1 MSSIVDERGFN
12 QGFELNSAQKARLQ
26 RRARA
31 IVSEMRLPT
40 ERDRKRDVHIL
51 ELGCGT
57 GELAF
62 ELAKIAG
69 ARVTGVDRS
78 QMFIDYASA
87 KYRHPNLRFLVANF
101 SDFSREAAQGKYDYI
116 VGNGILHHLYYRLDK
131 FLPTLA
137 SWLRPGGRLI
147 FWEPNLKNPYVFLIF
162 RVAALRRMARL
173 EPEEM
178 AFTPRFIKRK
188 LTTAGFCQV
197 RAITRDFLLPNTP
210 ARLISSVVKI
220 GDFLENVPI
229 VRGCAQSIFLTATA
243 SRPRTALWASLG
255 ED

>member
-31 IVSEMRLPT
+31 IVSEMRLPA
-40 ERDRKRDVHIL
+40 EGGSRRDVHIL

-78 QMFIDYASA
+78 QKFIDYASTN
-87 KYRHPNLRFLVANF
+87 YRHSDLRFLAANF
-101 SDFSREAAQGKYDYI
+101 SDSSRGAAQGKYDYI
-116 VGNGILHHLYYRLDK
+116 VGNGILHHLYDQLDK

-137 SWLRPGGRLI
+137 FWLRPGGRLI

-162 RVAALRRMARL
+162 KVAALRRMARL

-188 LTTAGFCQV
+188 LTNAGFSQV

-220 GDFLENVPI
+220 GDFLEKVPV

-243 SRPRTALWASLG
+243 S
-255 ED
+255 

>member
-12 QGFELNSAQKARLQ
+12 QGYQLTVAQKARLQ

-31 IVSEMRLPT
+31 IVSEMRLAA
-40 ERDRKRDVHIL
+40 ERGRKLDVHIL

-62 ELAKIAG
+62 ELAKVAG
-69 ARVTGVDRS
+69 ARVTAVDRS
-78 QMFIDYASA
+78 QKFIDYASA
-87 KYRHPNLRFLVANF
+87 HYRHPHLRFLVANF
-101 SDFSREAAQGKYDYI
+101 SDSPREVVQEKYDYI
-116 VGNGILHHLYYRLDK
+116 VGNGILHHLYYQLDK

-137 SWLRPGGRLI
+137 LWLRPGGRLI

-162 RVAALRRMARL
+162 KVAALRRMTRL

-178 AFTPRFIKRK
+178 AFTPRFIQRK

-197 RAITRDFLLPNTP
+197 RAIARDFLLPNTP
-210 ARLISSVVKI
+210 AKLISLVVKM
-220 GDFLENVPI
+220 GDFLEKVPV
-229 VRGCAQSIFLTATA
+229 VRGCAQSILLTARA
-243 SRPRTALWASLG
+243 S
-255 ED
+255 

>member
-12 QGFELNSAQKARLQ
+12 QGFELSTAQKARLQ

-31 IVSEMRLPT
+31 IVSEMRLPA
-40 ERDRKRDVHIL
+40 ERDVHIL

-78 QMFIDYASA
+78 QKFIDYASA
-87 KYRHPNLRFLVANF
+87 NYHHPNLRFLVANF
-101 SDFSREAAQGKYDYI
+101 SDSSREAAQGKYDYI

-131 FLPTLA
+131 FLPTIAL
-137 SWLRPGGRLI
+137 WLRPGGRLI

-162 RVAALRRMARL
+162 KVAALRRMARL

-178 AFTPRFIKRK
+178 AFTPRFIQRK
-188 LTTAGFCQV
+188 LTSAGFCQV

-220 GDFLENVPI
+220 GDFLEKVPI

>member
-12 QGFELNSAQKARLQ
+12 QGYELNSAQKARLQ

-31 IVSEMRLPT
+31 IVSEMRLPA
-40 ERDRKRDVHIL
+40 ERGLKLDVHIL

-78 QMFIDYASA
+78 QKFIDYASA
-87 KYRHPNLRFLVANF
+87 NYHQSNLRFLVANF
-101 SDFSREAAQGKYDYI
+101 SDSSRGAAQEKYDYI
-116 VGNGILHHLYYRLDK
+116 VGNGILHHLYYELDK

-147 FWEPNLKNPYVFLIF
+147 FWEPNLKNPYVFLVF
-162 RVAALRRMARL
+162 KVAALRRMARL

-178 AFTPRFIKRK
+178 AFTPGFIKRK
-188 LTTAGFCQV
+188 LTTAGFSQV
-197 RAITRDFLLPNTP
+197 QAITRDFLLPNTP

-220 GDFLENVPI
+220 GDFLEKVPV

-243 SRPRTALWASLG
+243 S
-255 ED
+255 

>member
-31 IVSEMRLPT
+31 IVSEMHLPA
-40 ERDRKRDVHIL
+40 EAGSKRDVHIL

-78 QMFIDYASA
+78 QNFINYASA
-87 KYRHPNLRFLVANF
+87 NYRHPNLRFVVANF
-101 SDFSREAAQGKYDYI
+101 SDSSRAAEEKYDYI

-137 SWLRPGGRLI
+137 FWLRPGGRLI

-162 RVAALRRMARL
+162 KVAALRRMARL

-188 LTTAGFCQV
+188 LTTAGFSHV
-197 RAITRDFLLPNTP
+197 RVITRDFLVPNTP

-220 GDFLENVPI
+220 GNFLERVP
-229 VRGCAQSIFLTATA
+229 VLRGCAQSIFLTATA
-243 SRPRTALWASLG
+243 R
-255 ED
+255 

>member
-31 IVSEMRLPT
+31 IVSEMRLPA
-40 ERDRKRDVHIL
+40 ERNRKLDVHIL

-62 ELAKIAG
+62 ELAKIADVY
-69 ARVTGVDRS
+69 VTGVDRS
-78 QMFIDYASA
+78 SKFIDYASA
-87 KYRHPNLRFLVANF
+87 NYRLPNLRFLVANF
-101 SDFSREAAQGKYDYI
+101 SDSSREVVQEKYDYI
-116 VGNGILHHLYYRLDK
+116 VGNGILHHLYYQLDK

-137 SWLRPGGRLI
+137 RWMVPGGRLI

-162 RVAALRRMARL
+162 KVAALRRMTRL

-178 AFTPRFIKRK
+178 GFTPRYIQRK

-220 GDFLENVPI
+220 GDFLEKVPV

-243 SRPRTALWASLG
+243 S
-255 ED
+255 

>member
-31 IVSEMRLPT
+31 IVSEMRLPA
-40 ERDRKRDVHIL
+40 ERRRKLDVHIL

-62 ELAKIAG
+62 ELAKIVG

-78 QMFIDYASA
+78 QKFINYASA
-87 KYRHPNLRFLVANF
+87 NYHHPNLRFLVANF
-101 SDFSREAAQGKYDYI
+101 SDSSRGAAQEKYDYI

-162 RVAALRRMARL
+162 KVAALRRMARL

-178 AFTPRFIKRK
+178 AFTPRFIQRK
-188 LTTAGFCQV
+188 LTAAGFCQV

-220 GDFLENVPI
+220 GDFLEKVPV
-229 VRGCAQSIFLTATA
+229 VRRCAQSIFLTATA
-243 SRPRTALWASLG
+243 R
-255 ED
+255 

>member
-12 QGFELNSAQKARLQ
+12 QGYQLSIAQKARLL

-40 ERDRKRDVHIL
+40 EHGRKLDAHIL

-69 ARVTGVDRS
+69 VHVTGVDRS
-78 QMFIDYASA
+78 PKFIDYASA
-87 KYRHPNLRFLVANF
+87 NYRHPNLRFLVANF
-101 SDFSREAAQGKYDYI
+101 SDSSREVVQEKYDYI
-116 VGNGILHHLYYRLDK
+116 VGNGILHHLYYQLDK

-137 SWLRPGGRLI
+137 LWLRPGGRLI

-162 RVAALRRMARL
+162 KVAALRRMARL

-178 AFTPRFIKRK
+178 AFTPKFIQQK
-188 LTTAGFCQV
+188 LADAGFCQI
-197 RAITRDFLLPNTP
+197 RAVTRDFLLPNTP
-210 ARLISSVVKI
+210 AKLISVVVKMS
-220 GDFLENVPI
+220 DFLEKVPLI
-229 VRGCAQSIFLTATA
+229 RGCAQSIFLTATA
-243 SRPRTALWASLG
+243 I
-255 ED
+255 

>member
-12 QGFELNSAQKARLQ
+12 QGYQLSIAQKVRLQ

-31 IVSEMRLPT
+31 IVSEMRLPAA
-40 ERDRKRDVHIL
+40 RNRKLEVHIL

-62 ELAKIAG
+62 EVAKIAG

-78 QMFIDYASA
+78 QKFIDYASA
-87 KYRHPNLRFLVANF
+87 NYRLPDLRFIFANF
-101 SDFSREAAQGKYDYI
+101 SDSSRGAADEKYDYI

-147 FWEPNLKNPYVFLIF
+147 FW
-162 RVAALRRMARL
+162 
-173 EPEEM
+173 
-178 AFTPRFIKRK
+178 
-188 LTTAGFCQV
+188 
-197 RAITRDFLLPNTP
+197 
-210 ARLISSVVKI
+210 
-220 GDFLENVPI
+220 
-229 VRGCAQSIFLTATA
+229 
-243 SRPRTALWASLG
+243 
-255 ED
+255 

>member
-12 QGFELNSAQKARLQ
+12 QGYQLSIAQKARLQ
-26 RRARA
+26 RRVRA
-31 IVSEMRLPT
+31 IVSEMRLPA
-40 ERDRKRDVHIL
+40 ERNRKLDVDIL

-78 QMFIDYASA
+78 EKFIDYASA
-87 KYRHPNLRFLVANF
+87 NYRHPNLRFLVANF
-101 SDFSREAAQGKYDYI
+101 SESLCGVAQGKYDYI

-147 FWEPNLKNPYVFLIF
+147 FWEPNLKNPYLFLIF
-162 RVAALRRMARL
+162 KVAPLRHMARL

-178 AFTPRFIKRK
+178 AFTPRFIHRK
-188 LTTAGFCQV
+188 LKAAGFCEV
-197 RAITRDFLLPNTP
+197 RAVTRDFLLPNTP
-210 ARLISSVVKI
+210 AGLISSVVKI
-220 GDFLENVPI
+220 GDFLEKTPG
-229 VRGCAQSIFLTATA
+229 VRGWAQSIFLTATA
-243 SRPRTALWASLG
+243 R
-255 ED
+255 

>member
-1 MSSIVDERGFN
+1 MSSLVDERGFN
-12 QGFELNSAQKARLQ
+12 QGYQLSIAQKTRLQ

-31 IVSEMRLPT
+31 IVSEMRLPVR
-40 ERDRKRDVHIL
+40 ERGRKLDVHIL

-69 ARVTGVDRS
+69 AHVTGVDRS
-78 QMFIDYASA
+78 QKFIDYASA
-87 KYRHPNLRFLVANF
+87 NYRHPNLRFFVANF
-101 SDFSREAAQGKYDYI
+101 SDSLPGAAQEKYDYI

-137 SWLRPGGRLI
+137 FWLRPGGRLI
-147 FWEPNLKNPYVFLIF
+147 FWEPNLKNPYILLIF
-162 RVAALRRMARL
+162 KVAALRRMARL

-178 AFTPRFIKRK
+178 AFTPRFIQRK

-220 GDFLENVPI
+220 GDFLEKVPV

-243 SRPRTALWASLG
+243 S
-255 ED
+255 

>member
-1 MSSIVDERGFN
+1 LHAAMSSIVDELGFN
-12 QGFELNSAQKARLQ
+12 QGFELNTAQKVRLQ

-31 IVSEMRLPT
+31 IVSEMRLPA
-40 ERDRKRDVHIL
+40 ERGRKLDVHIL

-78 QMFIDYASA
+78 QKFIDYASA
-87 KYRHPNLRFLVANF
+87 NYHQPNLRFLVANF
-101 SDFSREAAQGKYDYI
+101 SDSSRGAAQEKYDYI

-162 RVAALRRMARL
+162 KVAALRHMTRL

-178 AFTPRFIKRK
+178 AFTPRFIQRK

-220 GDFLENVPI
+220 GDFLEKVPV

-243 SRPRTALWASLG
+243 S
-255 ED
+255 

>member
-1 MSSIVDERGFN
+1 LHAAMSSIVDERGFN
-12 QGFELNSAQKARLQ
+12 QGYELNSAQKLRLQ

-31 IVSEMRLPT
+31 IVSEMRLPA
-40 ERDRKRDVHIL
+40 ERGSKLDVHIL

-78 QMFIDYASA
+78 RKFIDYASA
-87 KYRHPNLRFLVANF
+87 NYCHPNLGFLVANF
-101 SDFSREAAQGKYDYI
+101 SDSSDKAVQGKYDYI

-137 SWLRPGGRLI
+137 LWLRPGGRLI

-162 RVAALRRMARL
+162 KVAALRRMARL

-178 AFTPRFIKRK
+178 AFTPGFIKRE

-220 GDFLENVPI
+220 GDFLEKVP
-229 VRGCAQSIFLTATA
+229 VLRGCAQSIFLTATA
-243 SRPRTALWASLG
+243 S
-255 ED
+255 

>member
-1 MSSIVDERGFN
+1 MSSIIDERGFN
-12 QGFELNSAQKARLQ
+12 QGYQLSIAQNARLQ

-31 IVSEMRLPT
+31 IVSEMRLPV
-40 ERDRKRDVHIL
+40 ERDRKLDVHIL

-62 ELAKIAG
+62 ELAKIAS
-69 ARVTGVDRS
+69 ARVTGADRS
-78 QMFIDYASA
+78 QKFIDYASA
-87 KYRHPNLRFLVANF
+87 NYRHPNLRFLVANF
-101 SDFSREAAQGKYDYI
+101 SDSSLGAADEKYDYI

-137 SWLRPGGRLI
+137 FWLRPRGRLI

-162 RVAALRRMARL
+162 KVAAFRRMARL

-178 AFTPRFIKRK
+178 AFTPRFIQRK

-197 RAITRDFLLPNTP
+197 RAVTRDFLLPNTP
-210 ARLISSVVKI
+210 ARLISPVVKI
-220 GDFLENVPI
+220 GNYLEKVPV
-229 VRGCAQSIFLTATA
+229 VRGCAQSIFLTAAA
-243 SRPRTALWASLG
+243 S
-255 ED
+255 

>member
-12 QGFELNSAQKARLQ
+12 QGFELNSAQQARLQ

-31 IVSEMRLPT
+31 IVSEMRLPA
-40 ERDRKRDVHIL
+40 ERNRKLEVNIL

-78 QMFIDYASA
+78 QKFIDYAA
-87 KYRHPNLRFLVANF
+87 ANYHHPNLRFLVTNF
-101 SDFSREAAQGKYDYI
+101 SDSSREAAQGKHDYI
-116 VGNGILHHLYYRLDK
+116 VGNGILHHLYYRLDN

-162 RVAALRRMARL
+162 KVAALRRMARL

-178 AFTPRFIKRK
+178 AFTPRFIQRK

-220 GDFLENVPI
+220 GDFLEKVPI
-229 VRGCAQSIFLTATA
+229 VRGCAQSIFLSATA
-243 SRPRTALWASLG
+243 N
-255 ED
+255 

>member
-1 MSSIVDERGFN
+1 MRAAMSSIVDERGFN
-12 QGFELNSAQKARLQ
+12 QGYELNSAQQARLQ
-26 RRARA
+26 RRAKA
-31 IVSEMRLPT
+31 IVSQMSLPA
-40 ERDRKRDVHIL
+40 ERSRKLEVHIL

-57 GELAF
+57 GELAS

-78 QMFIDYASA
+78 QKFIDYASA
-87 KYRHPNLRFLVANF
+87 NYHHPNLRFLVANF
-101 SDFSREAAQGKYDYI
+101 SDSSREAAQGKYDYI
-116 VGNGILHHLYYRLDK
+116 VGNGILHHLYYHLDE

-137 SWLRPGGRLI
+137 LWLRPGGRLI

-162 RVAALRRMARL
+162 KVAALRRMARL

-178 AFTPRFIKRK
+178 AFTPRFIQRK

-220 GDFLENVPI
+220 GDFLEKVPV

-243 SRPRTALWASLG
+243 G
-255 ED
+255 

>member
-12 QGFELNSAQKARLQ
+12 QGYQLSIAQKARLL

-31 IVSEMRLPT
+31 IVSEMRLPA
-40 ERDRKRDVHIL
+40 ERNRKLDVHIL

-69 ARVTGVDRS
+69 VRVTGVDRS
-78 QMFIDYASA
+78 QKFIDYATA
-87 KYRHPNLRFLVANF
+87 NYRHPNLSFLVANF
-101 SDFSREAAQGKYDYI
+101 SDSSCGAAQGKYDYI

-137 SWLRPGGRLI
+137 FWLRPGGRLI

-162 RVAALRRMARL
+162 KVAALRRIARL

-178 AFTPRFIKRK
+178 AFTPRFIHRK
-188 LTTAGFCQV
+188 LTAAGFCQV
-197 RAITRDFLLPNTP
+197 RAVTRDFLLPNTP
-210 ARLISSVVKI
+210 ASWISSLVKI
-220 GDFLENVPI
+220 GDFLEKVPV

-243 SRPRTALWASLG
+243 S
-255 ED
+255 